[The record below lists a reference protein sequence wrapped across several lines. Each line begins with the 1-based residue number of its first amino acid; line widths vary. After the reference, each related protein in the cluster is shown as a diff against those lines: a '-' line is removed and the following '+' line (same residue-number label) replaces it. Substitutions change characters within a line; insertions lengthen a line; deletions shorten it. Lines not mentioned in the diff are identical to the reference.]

1 MEPTVLTGQDAGN
14 SQTAAVIIQT
24 DDGVTGTCMDLTS
37 NSTQHVAY
45 IHQNTYIPRTYA
57 VLTLEHDDTTTSG
70 DTLEQGDTTTTEH
83 THTQ

>member
-45 IHQNTYIPRTYA
+45 IHQYIIHTYYIPRTCA

-70 DTLEQGDTTTTEH
+70 DIYAYTRAG
-83 THTQ
+83 

>member
-1 MEPTVLTGQDAGN
+1 MEPTVLTILTGQDAGN

-45 IHQNTYIPRTYA
+45 IHQYIIHTYIPRTCA

-70 DTLEQGDTTTTEH
+70 DIYPYTRAG
-83 THTQ
+83 